1 MNTKIKYTDDPIGEI
16 EIVPDFLPS
25 PDELIFRDE
34 ETWAMSATAEAD
46 SSSSSET
53 A

>member
-1 MNTKIKYTDDPIGEI
+1 MSAKIKYTNEPIGEI
-16 EIVPDFLPS
+16 EIVPNFLPS

-34 ETWAMSATAEAD
+34 ETWAMSVTAEAD
-46 SSSSSET
+46 SSNSSET